1 MSKPTILVTGATGKT
16 GATVVVQLRARD
28 ARVRALVRGPGPRV
42 DRLQA
47 LGAEVVIGDLFD
59 PGQVERALRGVTRL
73 YFCPPWHPHML
84 QSAVVVAAAAQQARV
99 ELIVGLSQWLA
110 SPSHPSLASRQSWL
124 VDRLFDMV
132 PGAAHVT
139 VNPGFFA
146 DNYLALLGMAAQ
158 FGILPMPLGAGRNA
172 PPSNEDIARVV
183 AGALLDPDRHAGHT
197 YRPTGPRLLSADDIA
212 RIMGEVLGRR
222 VRHVEMP
229 LLMFMKALRVLGP
242 RLGIDAFQ
250 QSGLRHY
257 IAEHQRGA
265 FEVGA
270 PTDHVRLVAGVE
282 AEDFATIAR
291 RYLGR
296 PEVQRTPANFLR
308 SFRDL
313 MLVAFTPANRLDRF
327 ERLQQHPVVARP
339 ELAVASERWAREHGI
354 RGLQPSGGL
363 VTNAS

>member
-1 MSKPTILVTGATGKT
+1 MNRPTILVTGATGKT
-16 GATVVVQLRARD
+16 GAAVVAQLRAKD
-28 ARVRALVRGPGPRV
+28 ARVRALVRGPGPRAEHL
-42 DRLQA
+42 RS
-47 LGAEVVIGDLFD
+47 LGAEVVVGDLFD
-59 PGQVERALRGVTRL
+59 PAQVERALRGVTRL
-73 YFCPPWHPHML
+73 YFCPPWHPHRL
-84 QSAVVVAAAAQQARV
+84 QSAVVVAEAAQQARV

-110 SPSHPSLASRQSWL
+110 SPAHPSLASRQNWL

-146 DNYLALLGMAAQ
+146 DNYLTLLGMAAQ
-158 FGILPMPLGAGRNA
+158 FGVLPMPLGAGRNA

-183 AGALLDPDRHAGHT
+183 VGALLEPDRHAGHA

-229 LLMFMKALRVLGP
+229 LWMFMKALRVLGP

-282 AEDFATIAR
+282 PEEFATIAR

-296 PEVQRTPANFLR
+296 PEVRRTAANVVRALRDLVLIAVTPA
-308 SFRDL
+308 
-313 MLVAFTPANRLDRF
+313 TRLDRF
-327 ERLQQHPVVARP
+327 ERLQQHPAAASP
-339 ELAVASERWAREHGI
+339 ELAVASARWASEHGV
-354 RGLQPSGGL
+354 GGL
-363 VTNAS
+363 DPVLTAAE